1 MEDPSGVQVRDL
13 AFRHPGAATGIRVPA
28 IDLAPGAPVAL
39 AGPSGSG
46 KTTLLRLLTGLLTP
60 DEGSIRI
67 GETFLGDASP
77 AWVRDWRLREAGL
90 IFQDFALL
98 PYLTARENVQLPS
111 RFLPA
116 SCNAPGIQERAAELA
131 QSLGLSDHWDKPA
144 SVLSQGERQ
153 RVAIARALAHGP
165 SFVFAD
171 EPTASLDPTRRD
183 SALELLI
190 SDARA
195 RKAVLLV
202 ITHDVERLDN
212 FEAVLRMED
221 FLT

>member
-1 MEDPSGVQVRDL
+1 MKDSSGVQVRDL
-13 AFRHPGAATGIRVPA
+13 AFRHPGAATGIRVPS
-28 IDLAPGAPVAL
+28 IDLSPGVPVAL

-46 KTTLLRLLTGLLTP
+46 KTTLLRLLTGLLQP
-60 DEGSIRI
+60 DSGSITIDRN
-67 GETFLGDASP
+67 GLGTASA

-116 SCNAPGIQERAAELA
+116 SANAAIIQEQADALA
-131 QSLGLSDHWDKPA
+131 DELGLKTHWDKPA

-153 RVAIARALAHGP
+153 RVAIARALAHRP

-183 SALELLI
+183 AALDLLI
-190 SDARA
+190 SDARE

-202 ITHDVERLDN
+202 ITHDVERLGAFDT
-212 FEAVLRMED
+212 VLRMED
-221 FLT
+221 YLT